1 MSDMKRWISLGFG
14 LILLWPTLL
23 FAQSGLS
30 LTPPNSD
37 LSLIYLS
44 NMFGVVDGVLFG
56 TGSQLLGTLFG
67 VFNGTILILGGII
80 IVYTFFIGTLK
91 TAHEGEILGKEWS
104 SVWIPLRVVAGITL
118 LIPKASGYSF
128 IQIFMMW
135 IIVQGIGVAD
145 SVWNAALDYLYSGGI
160 VISQNYTSANGQS
173 VTTSDGKPL
182 GQTTSL
188 THLR

>member
-56 TGSQLLGTLFG
+56 TGSQLLGTLLF
-67 VFNGTILILGGII
+67 
-80 IVYTFFIGTLK
+80 
-91 TAHEGEILGKEWS
+91 
-104 SVWIPLRVVAGITL
+104 
-118 LIPKASGYSF
+118 
-128 IQIFMMW
+128 
-135 IIVQGIGVAD
+135 
-145 SVWNAALDYLYSGGI
+145 
-160 VISQNYTSANGQS
+160 
-173 VTTSDGKPL
+173 
-182 GQTTSL
+182 
-188 THLR
+188 THFLSEH